1 MSQQAPMKQALILIS
16 AEEEEQQRPQLLLS
30 LATHDKQRQESPP
43 PRGRSARVTRR
54 VVWVIQNGKTQPA
67 LLRVANPGPDR
78 FQPLTLRP
86 AATVI

>member
-1 MSQQAPMKQALILIS
+1 MSQHAPMKQALILIS

-54 VVWVIQNGKTQPA
+54 VVENGKTQPA
-67 LLRVANPGPDR
+67 LLGVANPGLDR
-78 FQPLTLRP
+78 FQPLTPRP